1 MKRVSKANKIRSIRG
16 SDNVFA
22 DLKLPGAD
30 ELLAKANLVLV
41 LSDAIKAEKLTQAAA
56 AKRLGL
62 TQPKVSRLL
71 RGQTEGFSLDRILA
85 LLRHLGKNVD
95 IEITQA
101 PARAATGR
109 VRVCVQPRM
118 YAAAKK

>member
-1 MKRVSKANKIRSIRG
+1 MKKVSKASKIRSIRG

-22 DLKLPGAD
+22 DLNLPGAD

-41 LSDAIKAEKLTQAAA
+41 LSDAIRAQRLTQAAA
-56 AKRLGL
+56 ARRLGL
-62 TQPKVSRLL
+62 TQPKISRLL

-85 LLRHLGKNVD
+85 LLRHVGKNVD
-95 IEITQA
+95 IAITQA
-101 PARAATGR
+101 PARAVSGR
-109 VRVCVQPRM
+109 VRVSVKQRM